1 MNMKKILTILAAF
14 LSAFATNAQTPLA
27 GSTQE
32 HPTAIGLGECYLF
45 PQDFSNAYFTFQSE
59 TDGVL
64 HLSLSKP
71 LKIFGPEGPLPFFE
85 KECVQGIEAGKSYTF
100 YSNTTWGDSITMTA
114 SFVEGKPYLPVAL
127 VSTSLAD
134 GSTYRTTIQDGDI
147 TFSFNVAINATAVTA
162 EIELGDGE
170 RISINSY
177 RTSEDYN
184 TLGTNYVVQLAETY
198 NALLSSGKIQTGE
211 PFTVTLGNI
220 ASATHAENVCKDEVA
235 LSLKASSEAV
245 RLLGISNQEKLQSY
259 YMPGDEAGLITLT
272 FTAPV
277 TCTAE
282 SATLAYGDREAGT
295 WTEVKVPY
303 TVEGNTITWNVQGIH
318 LTNVPTD
325 DEGNRYV
332 SISLKGICDKEGF
345 PIESNAIG
353 TTGTILFSYL
363 IETKDINIY
372 PDFLPATGSNIDEVK
387 EVEIWISAGKY
398 ITFDGALVTY
408 LKEGQS
414 VTKTIPLTQ
423 LRQEDDPYAET
434 DLLVYVPI
442 GDLLFDAG
450 EVTIELTNIMA
461 ANGTTPE
468 IKVTYRA
475 EKGRADHLTPLTGEG
490 AQAVKAWHI
499 DGTPISADHPL
510 KRGIWLQQMQ
520 DGQIRKVI
528 INNK

>member
-1 MNMKKILTILAAF
+1 MKKILTILITF
-14 LSAFATNAQTPLA
+14 LCTLGTNAQTPLA

-32 HPTAIGLGECYLF
+32 NPTEINLGECYLL
-45 PQDFSNAYFTFQSE
+45 PQDFSNAYFTFRSE

-64 HLSLSKP
+64 YLNLSKP
-71 LKIFGPEGPLPFFE
+71 LRIFGQGGPLPLFD
-85 KECVQGIEAGKSYTF
+85 KQCVQGIEAGKEYTF
-100 YSNTTWGDSITMTA
+100 YNTTTWGDSITMIP
-114 SFVEGKPYLPVAL
+114 SFTEGKPYLPVAL

-134 GSTYRTTIQDGDI
+134 GSTYRTTIHDGDI
-147 TFSFNVAINATAVTA
+147 TFSFNTAINATAVTA
-162 EIELGDGE
+162 EIVLEDGE

-184 TLGTNYVVQLAETY
+184 TQGTNYVLQLAETY
-198 NALLSSGKIQTGE
+198 NTLLSSGRLQAGD
-211 PFTVTLGNI
+211 PFAVTLAGI
-220 ASATHAENVCKDEVA
+220 ASATHAENTYSGEVT
-235 LSLKASSEAV
+235 LSLKASGEAV
-245 RLLGISNQEKLQSY
+245 RLQDISNREKLQSY

-303 TVEGNTITWNVQGIH
+303 TIDGNTITWNVQGIH
-318 LTNVPTD
+318 LTNVPAD

-332 SISLKGICDKEGF
+332 SISLNDICDKEGF
-345 PIESNAIG
+345 PIESNAVG

-372 PDFLPATGSNIDEVK
+372 PDFLPTAGSNIDDAK

-398 ITFDGALVTY
+398 ITFDGAQVTY
-408 LKEGQS
+408 QKEGQS
-414 VTKTIPLTQ
+414 VTKTIPTAQ
-423 LRQEDDPYAET
+423 LRQEDDPYSET

-442 GDLLFDAG
+442 GDILFDAG
-450 EVTIELTNIMA
+450 EVTIELTNVLA

-475 EKGRADHLTPLTGEG
+475 EKGRADHLAPLIGEG

-499 DGTPISADHPL
+499 NGTPISAGHPSE
-510 KRGIWLQQMQ
+510 RGILLQQMQ
-520 DGQIRKVI
+520 DGRIRKTI